1 MAGGLRR
8 RFKPYGLESGP
19 SWPLSSMPFS
29 VTKTSEELIAARC
42 QDCRMRTCRVWRQ
55 ISQKGCLWHPLG
67 DGVRV
72 LRV

>member
-29 VTKTSEELIAARC
+29 VTKTSEDTHSCSLPGL
-42 QDCRMRTCRVWRQ
+42 QDENVQ
-55 ISQKGCLWHPLG
+55 SLEADLPKGLPLASVG
-67 DGVRV
+67 
-72 LRV
+72 